1 MYFLFKKTGKRGYL
15 GKLVHLLSVW
25 LSLQAD
31 LHDVTECLFNGF
43 SVDSDR
49 QTLRRIGCSHA
60 VRTQCYW
67 VTKNWHKALT
77 SAPSNN
83 TLRINWIV
91 SQALL
96 ANIGSQ
102 SHQYSRLNGMQISAA
117 RFQNLVESS
126 NQRVEAVI
134 KA

>member
-1 MYFLFKKTGKRGYL
+1 MCSLFEKYKHGKKGCL
-15 GKLVHLLSVW
+15 GKLVHLFFV
-25 LSLQAD
+25 AP

-49 QTLRRIGCSHA
+49 PTLRRIGCSYA
-60 VRTQCYW
+60 IRTQCYW
-67 VTKNWHKALT
+67 VTKNWHKALA
-77 SAPSNN
+77 SAPSDN

-102 SHQYSRLNGMQISAA
+102 AHQYSRLNGMEISAV
-117 RFQNLVESS
+117 RFQILVESS
-126 NQRVEAVI
+126 LQRVDAVI
-134 KA
+134 EA